1 MVVPNLVGRSE
12 ADAQR
17 LINQSGLQT
26 SYVNYQTAN
35 DVPDRSYF
43 LSVPPGAV
51 LSQLPQAG
59 TSVPRG
65 TKVSLAVRKQ

>member
-1 MVVPNLVGRSE
+1 MPL
-12 ADAQR
+12 AQAQQ

-26 SYVNYQTAN
+26 TYVNYQTAN

-43 LSVPPGAV
+43 LSVPAGDV
-51 LSQLPQAG
+51 LSQLPQPG

-65 TKVSLAVRKQ
+65 TKVYLAVRKQ